1 MTQAC
6 LTWTADV
13 AQTTIDR
20 PVVGVGGSLP
30 GKRSRPKEA
39 SLTTD
44 NDETLLE
51 RIAADDQ
58 VAFRLLIERHIDR
71 AFGLALRILNNRTDA
86 DDVVQDTLL
95 KVWMNRRQ
103 WEPGRAKFSTWL
115 YRVVA
120 NRCIDLLR
128 KPRSEDIAA
137 IPEPADQT
145 PSAIASLQQS
155 EVTSL
160 LERAMNRLPEQQRV
174 ALILSYH
181 ENLNNTDIADV
192 MQTTV
197 AAVESLLKRGRQRLR
212 ELLRHSEKDIRG
224 AFTND

>member
-6 LTWTADV
+6 LTWTSDV
-13 AQTTIDR
+13 AQTMER

-30 GKRSRPKEA
+30 GRRYRSKEA

-44 NDETLLE
+44 SDEALLE

-58 VAFRLLIERHIDR
+58 AAFRLLVERHIDR

-95 KVWMNRRQ
+95 KVWLNRGQ
-103 WEPGRAKFSTWL
+103 WQAGRAKFSTWL

-128 KPRSEDIAA
+128 KPRNEDIDG
-137 IPEPADQT
+137 IPEPMDQT
-145 PSAIASLQQS
+145 PSAIASIQQT
-155 EVTSL
+155 EVTNL
-160 LERAMNRLPEQQRV
+160 LERAMGRLPEQQRV

-192 MQTTV
+192 MQTSLS
-197 AAVESLLKRGRQRLR
+197 AVESLLKRGRQRLR

-224 AFTND
+224 SFTND